1 MGEEF
6 DLKKLLIFIFV
17 IICITGMTFAQQ
29 SKLEEEP
36 EQNPF
41 TGRWIFKSYK
51 ITMDVEFREDKT
63 MIIHNLDVKGEE
75 TDEKL
80 PIVGIYGFDTKH
92 LMMINPGNETVMIYV
107 YKFMNEDN
115 FYAVSAHLVDSDMAE
130 EFSEEQLKYGAMAYN
145 FDVKRKQ

>member
-1 MGEEF
+1 MAEEPI
-6 DLKKLLIFIFV
+6 LKKLLIFILV
-17 IICITGMTFAQQ
+17 IISIAGVTFAQQ
-29 SKLEEEP
+29 SKLGKEP
-36 EQNPF
+36 GQNPF

-75 TDEKL
+75 PDEKL

-107 YKFMNEDN
+107 YKFINEDN
-115 FYAVSAHLVDSDMAE
+115 FYAVSAHLVDSEMAK
-130 EFSEEQLKYGAMAYN
+130 EFSEDELKYGAMAYN

>member
-1 MGEEF
+1 VGEEF

>member
-130 EFSEEQLKYGAMAYN
+130 EFSEDQLKYGAMAYN